1 MGEGDGEIRQGGHQP
16 WPLKVSRLGA
26 VTVVSER
33 GEKKRSYTL
42 SIQNKL
48 THFYKLDK
56 PDTASSF
63 KPIPQHTKLR
73 RQRTWSGP
81 HTMTHQLHIYI
92 YAEKL
97 TPVSA
102 LFGGIYNSALKTA
115 DRQPICHWPVHSI
128 LEYSAMVWDPYLQKD
143 NDHLE
148 SVQHHAPAYQTGL
161 PIETP
166 RPTAMLK
173 DLELPP
179 LAERRERQRL
189 I

>member
-1 MGEGDGEIRQGGHQP
+1 MVRSDREGTNPDLESLQAGCSDSGLRKG
-16 WPLKVSRLGA
+16 R
-26 VTVVSER
+26 
-33 GEKKRSYTL
+33 EKKKLYTEHTEQIDAL
-42 SIQNKL
+42 LQTGQTRYCKFIQ
-48 THFYKLDK
+48 THTSAYKTQTSEDMK
-56 PDTASSF
+56 WTTHNDTSAAY
-63 KPIPQHTKLR
+63 
-73 RQRTWSGP
+73 
-81 HTMTHQLHIYI
+81 IYI

>member
-73 RQRTWSGP
+73 GHEVD
-81 HTMTHQLHIYI
+81 HTQWHISCIYI

-102 LFGGIYNSALKTA
+102 LFGGIYDSALKTA
-115 DRQPICHWPVHSI
+115 YRQPICHWPVHSI
-128 LEYSAMVWDPYLQKD
+128 LEYSNSAMVWDPYLQKD

-161 PIETP
+161 LIETP